1 MTAGA
6 GGFTDEGWP
15 SGHGGGQ
22 GHVVPKDRMTV
33 SEASAYLA
41 VDAETL
47 TRMASER
54 SIPSL
59 EVEGQ
64 WFFSKKS
71 IDKWR
76 RQRESKRS

>member
-1 MTAGA
+1 VTAGA
-6 GGFTDEGWP
+6 GGFTDEGWLH
-15 SGHGGGQ
+15 GHGGGH

-47 TRMASER
+47 MRMASER

-64 WFFSKKS
+64 WVFSKKS

-76 RQRESKRS
+76 RQREANRA

>member
-1 MTAGA
+1 M
-6 GGFTDEGWP
+6 
-15 SGHGGGQ
+15 
-22 GHVVPKDRMTV
+22 VPKDAMTV

-59 EVEGQ
+59 EVKGE
-64 WFFSKKS
+64 WLFSKKS

-76 RQRESKRS
+76 RQREAQRP

>member
-1 MTAGA
+1 
-6 GGFTDEGWP
+6 
-15 SGHGGGQ
+15 
-22 GHVVPKDRMTV
+22 MTV

-59 EVEGQ
+59 EVEGE
-64 WFFSKKS
+64 WLFSKKS

-76 RQRESKRS
+76 RQREAQRP